1 MMSNEGKFLNVYI
14 FQLALSNQLV
24 DAFFA
29 SWNKYVNNKI
39 FASKKQKILLTIKKN
54 KDYKES

>member
-14 FQLALSNQLV
+14 FQRASSNQLV

-29 SWNKYVNNKI
+29 SFDQYANNKLI
-39 FASKKQKILLTIKKN
+39 
-54 KDYKES
+54 